1 VDNSRIDNDLKPE
14 IILPFSEPR
23 PELILAVQA
32 ALLAGQKIL
41 QMYSTNYDSHQKKD
55 HSWVTDADIASEQIL
70 LKILSETGYPILSEE
85 SKDNKARLGQE
96 YLWIIDPLDGTADF
110 IEKTGDFSIMI
121 GLVQGHEPI
130 LGVVYQPTEKAIYLA
145 QKNKGTYVHRNN
157 QWRKLSVSQ
166 FSELSQ
172 SRATVSR
179 HHLTG
184 AEKKFLTDLHLAYFT
199 DKGSAGLK
207 IAEVAAGRAELY
219 LTSAQIK
226 HWDTCAGS
234 CLVKEAGGKITD
246 TQGNE
251 FSYNQDSVT
260 HTLGVLV
267 TNGRIHQKVVEVYG
281 KFKWS

>member
-1 VDNSRIDNDLKPE
+1 MVDKEKLVKTARNYLLDL
-14 IILPFSEPR
+14 LPSAGQIVRRYLHAE
-23 PELILAVQA
+23 ELPSKKKGIHDFVTAADLAVDDFLQRMLKKEFPTIP
-32 ALLAGQKIL
+32 LLTEETFEGDFNDYRQ
-41 QMYSTNYDSHQKKD
+41 N
-55 HSWVTDADIASEQIL
+55 EL
-70 LKILSETGYPILSEE
+70 LF
-85 SKDNKARLGQE
+85 
-96 YLWIIDPLDGTADF
+96 IIDPLDGTADF